1 MMRAIFLFL
10 LLSNVCVAQYDAICE
25 VDGATG
31 VVISQNEILSLNSGK
46 NPNIVLHG
54 ENGRRL
60 KVQGTLKK
68 TLTNGVS
75 VIQFATEAKVTQ
87 VETGD
92 PTYGVAVKG
101 FDRFRYTF
109 YTNFYRPE
117 VYDNSDGFA
126 VFSVK
131 GKLIGFIVDKRAI
144 LLER

>member
-1 MMRAIFLFL
+1 MRAIFLFL

-31 VVISQNEILSLNSGK
+31 VAISQNEILTLNPD
-46 NPNIVLHG
+46 NRPTIIFHG

-75 VIQFATEAKVTQ
+75 VIQFTTEAKLTP
-87 VETGD
+87 VEIGD
-92 PTYGVAVKG
+92 PTYGVVVKG
-101 FDRFRYTF
+101 FDGFRYTF

-131 GKLIGFIVDKRAI
+131 GKLVGFIVDKRVI